1 MSSYVLG
8 NFFIYVLINAF
19 TPGPGNILA
28 LNTVTEYGCKK
39 GKPLFI
45 GIFIGYE
52 IHRCCLYLFSCCS
65 YSG

>member
-8 NFFIYVLINAF
+8 NFFIYIIINAF

-39 GKPLFI
+39 GKPLFL
-45 GIFIGYE
+45 GIFRLRE
-52 IHRCCLYLFSCCS
+52 TSCTAN
-65 YSG
+65 GTA